1 MITHSAGRNVTND
14 HVAAGAGSAP
24 ATGSATTIIGTL
36 VVLACF
42 AAPLF
47 LTLPDSMD
55 SAARPRPLIS
65 AAGAADVREAT
76 FHERHPAQAGV
87 EWTDTLDETSLVQWR
102 TRASD

>member
-1 MITHSAGRNVTND
+1 MIKNSADRNATND
-14 HVAAGAGSAP
+14 NVAAAAMSP
-24 ATGSATTIIGTL
+24 PDTGSATTIMGSL

-47 LTLPDSMD
+47 LTLPDTMD

-65 AAGAADVREAT
+65 EAGAADVREAT

-87 EWTDTLDETSLVQWR
+87 EWTDTLDEAAVAQWR
-102 TRASD
+102 MRASD